1 MIPPRRH
8 ALPASCLQASGIY
21 LTLTFTI
28 PGRGIPASGF
38 PHPPMAIRKPEGDWV
53 GGYGAPPLLPGRRV
67 LRQTDCHM
75 TVTFWEASSAER
87 EEASAAFSDSPPA
100 CFQHLDLPLNTA
112 NFGVTSR
119 SKPLLL
125 SPCLPGWPYGV
136 RVLRIS
142 VLLIVIRESQLQN
155 AVQLRSQKR
164 LWRSKDEL
172 LSCSLIPKCEYSRQ
186 WWSAPGGSWAG

>member
-38 PHPPMAIRKPEGDWV
+38 PHPPVAIRKPEGDWV

-100 CFQHLDLPLNTA
+100 CFQHLDHPINTA

-125 SPCLPGWPYGV
+125 SPCLPGLALWGQGP
-136 RVLRIS
+136 
-142 VLLIVIRESQLQN
+142 QN
-155 AVQLRSQKR
+155 FSTPHSYRGKSTAKRSAIAVPEASMVEQ
-164 LWRSKDEL
+164 
-172 LSCSLIPKCEYSRQ
+172 
-186 WWSAPGGSWAG
+186 G